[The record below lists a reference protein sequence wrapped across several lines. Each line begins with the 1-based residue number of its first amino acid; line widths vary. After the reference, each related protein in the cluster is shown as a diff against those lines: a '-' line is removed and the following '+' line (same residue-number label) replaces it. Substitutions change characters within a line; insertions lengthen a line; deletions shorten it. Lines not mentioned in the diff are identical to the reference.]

1 MVLKGE
7 LAHNKLP
14 KNPGGGAWQ
23 QKASDIAPK
32 LVSEVPQPM
41 LQVRRG
47 NLSPLGPA
55 LRALRDVAAAD
66 ARADTRAPRSTG
78 SE

>member
-47 NLSPLGPA
+47 EPVSS
-55 LRALRDVAAAD
+55 RTCF
-66 ARADTRAPRSTG
+66 TRAPGRS
-78 SE
+78 SS